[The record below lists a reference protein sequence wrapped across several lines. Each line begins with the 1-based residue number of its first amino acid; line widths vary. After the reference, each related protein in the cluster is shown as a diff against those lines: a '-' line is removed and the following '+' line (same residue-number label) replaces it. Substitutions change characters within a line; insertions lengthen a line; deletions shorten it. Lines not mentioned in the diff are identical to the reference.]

1 MFNCTCTCSSSGHSV
16 TLLTCAYL
24 TNYNSRLNII
34 GIADDTSSPW
44 TRCIFRQ
51 IAQQNPAYGMAM
63 TVCYGV
69 TLCVYKRVNILPYF
83 PFWMSYCSQTWSN
96 CRRPQLTIANVIHV
110 SQGLL
115 LGLAEGREVSKTVNI
130 DAICQYLHRQFTN
143 FLQF

>member
-1 MFNCTCTCSSSGHSV
+1 MHK
-16 TLLTCAYL
+16 LTSNDPMTFDPILSNPY
-24 TNYNSRLNII
+24 II

-96 CRRPQLTIANVIHV
+96 CRRPQVTTAHVIHV
-110 SQGLL
+110 PQGLP
-115 LGLAEGREVSKTVNI
+115 LGVAEGGKCPSKKVSITQKGKQF
-130 DAICQYLHRQFTN
+130 AFLHQL
-143 FLQF
+143 LQSNLVKL